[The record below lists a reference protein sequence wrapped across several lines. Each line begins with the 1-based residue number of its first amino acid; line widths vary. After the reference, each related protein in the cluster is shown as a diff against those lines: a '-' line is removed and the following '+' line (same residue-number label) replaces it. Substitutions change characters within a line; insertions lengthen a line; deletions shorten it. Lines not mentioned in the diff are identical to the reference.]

1 MKKLYSFLILI
12 LIGCL
17 NQLLV
22 NGQTIQPVERS
33 VGKLQISVDPRMEI
47 LATVQLLSNSPYI
60 RRDLSYSKDVIDY
73 FKSFSSHEAVLMTDS
88 LLQKCGFVFDA
99 PVAFMLYLSQL
110 PELEQQIAYK
120 DYLKAR
126 SGRGDNLEKYRKSI
140 KYFAEISNF
149 ETFWSSSIPSYNQTL
164 DLMIA
169 EMGELDFVKILENY
183 YNDTFESYNII
194 LSPSFI
200 GGFGPTITDIDGNDI
215 AYVCIPN
222 FNGMQLRGFIW
233 HEFGHSFV
241 NPLVDKYSDKLVS
254 LNKLFEPIKEDMTK
268 ASYGNWT
275 VCVKEHVVRAVVVRL
290 FELYVDPEFS
300 KIVLESELKQ
310 RFIYIEPLVEKL
322 KDFEIQRDKNKIT
335 FAEYYPELLNVLE
348 SLLP

>member
-12 LIGCL
+12 LIGYL

-22 NGQTIQPVERS
+22 NAQTIQPVERS

-47 LATVQLLSNSPYI
+47 LTTVQLLSNSPYI
-60 RRDLSYSKDVIDY
+60 RRDLSYSKDVMDY
-73 FKSFSSHEAVLMTDS
+73 FKSFSSNEAVVMTDS
-88 LLQKCGFVFDA
+88 LLQKYGFALDA

-110 PELEQQIAYK
+110 PVLEQQIAYK
-120 DYLKAR
+120 DYLKGR

-140 KYFAEISNF
+140 KQFAEISNF
-149 ETFWSSSIPSYNQTL
+149 ETFWSSRIPFYNEIL
-164 DLMIA
+164 DLTIA

-194 LSPSFI
+194 ISPSFI
-200 GGFGPTITDIDGNDI
+200 GGFGPTITDTDGNDI
-215 AYVCIPN
+215 IYACIPN

-241 NPLVDKYSDKLVS
+241 NPLVDKYSDRLVS
-254 LNKLFEPIKEDMTK
+254 LNKLFEPIKEDMK
-268 ASYGNWT
+268 IAAGNWT
-275 VCVKEHVVRAVVVRL
+275 ACVKEHVVRAVVVRL

-322 KDFEIQRDKNKIT
+322 KDFENQRDKNKIT
-335 FAEYYPELLNVLE
+335 FSDYYPELLNVLE